1 MEFLI
6 FIGIAWIL
14 ISWLNRDSSEPKS
27 TDKGAEHE
35 TNPKSRSSSDRE
47 RSNSKSKF
55 DKEPNSIIIQRAIDS
70 KKNLKFRYI
79 DQEGEISHRNVSP
92 INFETRHENQILC
105 LVAYCHLR
113 GAVRTFVVRRMQKIE
128 LV

>member
-14 ISWLNRDSSEPKS
+14 IAWLNRDSSEPKS

-47 RSNSKSKF
+47 RSNSKSTF
-55 DKEPNSIIIQRAIDS
+55 DKEPNSIMIQRAIDS

-79 DQEGEISHRNVSP
+79 DQEGEISYRNVSP
-92 INFETRHENQILC
+92 INFETRHEN
-105 LVAYCHLR
+105 
-113 GAVRTFVVRRMQKIE
+113 
-128 LV
+128 